1 MTGSPLAP
9 VIIPVVVVI
18 VLATWLALVF
28 YADAHP
34 GHVGRAAAA
43 EHGIASETTSGDARQ
58 RDERHE
64 NTSGGDRESSP
75 EEQDAAHP
83 GGRSTGTAPERPAA

>member
-1 MTGSPLAP
+1 MTGSPLVGILVP
-9 VIIPVVVVI
+9 VAVVI
-18 VLATWLALVF
+18 VLAAWLALVF

-34 GHVGRAAAA
+34 DHAARAAAA
-43 EHGIASETTSGDARQ
+43 ERGIASETTSGDARQ
-58 RDERHE
+58 RDEHRE
-64 NTSGGDRESSP
+64 NTSSP